1 MQGRATIVAS
11 ITRTVAD
18 TTATDGLTIVAADT
32 GAMVAGSRS
41 ESVPPSLPAQQVL
54 TNATAI
60 GGMAIAT
67 AIRSKV
73 ATNKAPRLAYETGAF
88 SYQVRQLLNW
98 KFGFTL
104 SPI

>member
-41 ESVPPSLPAQQVL
+41 ESVPPSLRAQQVL

-73 ATNKAPRLAYETGAF
+73 ATNKAPRLTCETGAF
-88 SYQVRQLLNW
+88 SYQVRQLSDR